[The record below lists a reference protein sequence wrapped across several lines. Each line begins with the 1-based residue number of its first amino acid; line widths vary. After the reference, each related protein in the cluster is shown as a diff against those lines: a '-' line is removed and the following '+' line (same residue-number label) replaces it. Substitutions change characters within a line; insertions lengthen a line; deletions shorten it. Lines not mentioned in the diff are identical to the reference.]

1 MNLTFHTSI
10 VREHE
15 KFSKRG
21 VTERIAPKRPSTVG
35 LVCAPLLLLLLLLL
49 QQRRS
54 RRRRRRR
61 RHAARRSLI
70 TITISRL
77 NGRVFIQKPPR
88 IEIDRACKIYKSKR
102 VPVYICI
109 CDTQHRN
116 TKLVWIGEVAMARVF
131 ISHPPFRDLHTSW
144 YCNCCS
150 LFDVCVCVLNN
161 LPSCPAARVRWWIIV
176 DCPSPVTKRLRCDD
190 PRAL

>member
-35 LVCAPLLLLLLLLL
+35 LVCAPLLLLLLLL

-61 RHAARRSLI
+61 YAARRSLI

-88 IEIDRACKIYKSKR
+88 IEIDRACKIYINPSAFR
-102 VPVYICI
+102 FIYVYALHSIETQNSCELARLPWREFLYRIHLSEISTRRDIGTAAHSLTCVFVCLIIC
-109 CDTQHRN
+109 
-116 TKLVWIGEVAMARVF
+116 L
-131 ISHPPFRDLHTSW
+131 
-144 YCNCCS
+144 
-150 LFDVCVCVLNN
+150 
-161 LPSCPAARVRWWIIV
+161 
-176 DCPSPVTKRLRCDD
+176 
-190 PRAL
+190 RALRRVYDDESSLIVHRQ